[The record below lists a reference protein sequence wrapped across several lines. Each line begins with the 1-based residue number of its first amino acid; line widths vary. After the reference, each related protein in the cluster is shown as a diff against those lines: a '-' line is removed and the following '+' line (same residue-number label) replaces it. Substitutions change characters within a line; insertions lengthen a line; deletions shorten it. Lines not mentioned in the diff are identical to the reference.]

1 MVTRND
7 IQLWFINKL
16 TNYPTWTVNC
26 KIIIFCSMKQGAIQE
41 PCSAEQWNK
50 AARGVLLMLSFTIS
64 ESGTKIQWN
73 IPVSEP
79 QGTKHFSVAER
90 SV

>member
-1 MVTRND
+1 MVTRNY
-7 IQLWFINKL
+7 IQLWLIHKL
-16 TNYPTWTVNC
+16 TNYTTWTVKC
-26 KIIIFCSMKQGAIQE
+26 KIIIFCRMKQGAIQE

-50 AARGVLLMLSFTIS
+50 AAWGVLLMPSVTYS

-73 IPVSEP
+73 IPVSES
-79 QGTKHFSVAER
+79 QGTKHFSVAKG

>member
-16 TNYPTWTVNC
+16 TNCPTWTVKC
-26 KIIIFCSMKQGAIQE
+26 KIIISCRMKQGAIQE

-50 AARGVLLMLSFTIS
+50 AAWGVLLMLSVTYF
-64 ESGTKIQWN
+64 ESGTKIPWN
-73 IPVSEP
+73 IPGSEP
-79 QGTKHFSVAER
+79 QGTKHSSVAKG

>member
-1 MVTRND
+1 MVTGND

-16 TNYPTWTVNC
+16 TNCPTWTVKC
-26 KIIIFCSMKQGAIQE
+26 KIIILCRMKQGAMQE
-41 PCSAEQWNK
+41 PCSAKQWNK
-50 AARGVLLMLSFTIS
+50 AAWGVLLMLNVTYS
-64 ESGTKIQWN
+64 ESGSEIQWN

-79 QGTKHFSVAER
+79 QGTKHFSIAKG